1 MQEIVQIISTVGFP
15 IVAVIGMAS
24 FFYRMW
30 SQQTEQNE
38 KREEMLMNLIRELS
52 TNLADLGRIVDENT
66 KVLSILTEKVETLEN
81 KINGEL

>member
-15 IVAVIGMAS
+15 IVAVIGMAY

-30 SQQTEQNE
+30 TQQTEQNE

-66 KVLSILTEKVETLEN
+66 KVLAVLTEKVETLEN
-81 KINGEL
+81 KIDREL